1 MEEIK
6 HGRQPFMS
14 ARYRKAM
21 SALLA
26 ASNFREASEISGMS
40 ESTLRNY
47 LDDPE
52 FSEEYDQRTKD
63 LVRDACTQGKKSMRM
78 ALDTLREVCGNKEEN
93 SQVRVSAA
101 RSLMEY
107 TLRLIEISDLDERVK
122 KLEEAQRDEIT

>member
-6 HGRQPFMS
+6 HGRQPFMN

-21 SALLA
+21 SALLT

-47 LDDPE
+47 LNDPE

-78 ALDTLREVCGNKEEN
+78 ALNTLREVCGNKEEN

-107 TLRLIEISDLDERVK
+107 TLRLIEISDLDERVR